1 MHRSSAPHV
10 APRPA
15 RPARHFV
22 GACIL
27 STCLCALHGCA
38 TYQAAPLDGD
48 DVLRVLT
55 SPDHAALQIAARDL
69 QHPALAPV
77 ALDFSKPFPPAAIA
91 VLAVLGNP
99 DLRALRARAQIAQAQ
114 VFAAGL
120 LPDPTLSLTVD
131 HALRPANTP
140 TAYAGSLTLDLLG
153 ALATRAVDLRA
164 ARAANEQVRL
174 DLAWQEWLTAG
185 QAQLLATRLQ
195 YQQQA
200 ERYAKAG
207 DQTARAL
214 AARLSA
220 AVLTGDMRR
229 DDLSLALGARAD
241 TTTRAIAAALAAEA
255 TRQELN
261 RVLGLRP
268 DEVVTLAPPAA
279 AAPDAAPDALLQI
292 GSADQEV
299 ARRFA
304 FAQRNRLDL
313 RALQA
318 GYASSEA
325 SVQRAVLGQYPR
337 LTIALNRAR
346 DNGRVQSIGPT
357 VSLDVPLW
365 NRNRGAIATTTA
377 QRGAFAAEYAARL
390 HATRAEIAALL
401 AALAATEQGRAGLA
415 QDLATIE
422 RTADALA
429 VQARH
434 GDATLTAADALQGV
448 AIDKRIALIA
458 LQQSSA
464 EQRLAL
470 GLAMGR
476 PLDDTVGGQ

>member
-1 MHRSSAPHV
+1 M
-10 APRPA
+10 
-15 RPARHFV
+15 
-22 GACIL
+22 
-27 STCLCALHGCA
+27 
-38 TYQAAPLDGD
+38 
-48 DVLRVLT
+48 LRVLT

-77 ALDFSKPFPPAAIA
+77 ALDFSKPFPPTAIA

-268 DEVVTLAPPAA
+268 DEVVALAPPV
-279 AAPDAAPDALLQI
+279 AAPDAAPDTLLQI

-346 DNGRVQSIGPT
+346 DNGHVQSIGPT

-365 NRNRGAIATTTA
+365 NRNRGAIANTTA

-390 HATRAEIAALL
+390 HATRAEIAALV